1 MWCMQYNIYN
11 ICDVC
16 DVCDIICSVCD
27 GTHHKKSPW
36 PNKMEN
42 QIKIH

>member
-1 MWCMQYNIYN
+1 MRYN

-16 DVCDIICSVCD
+16 DR
-27 GTHHKKSPW
+27 THHKKSPW

>member
-1 MWCMQYNIYN
+1 MQYN

-16 DVCDIICSVCD
+16 E

>member
-1 MWCMQYNIYN
+1 MQYN

-16 DVCDIICSVCD
+16 DVCDR
-27 GTHHKKSPW
+27 THHKKSPW

>member
-1 MWCMQYNIYN
+1 MQYN

-16 DVCDIICSVCD
+16 DNICDVCD
-27 GTHHKKSPW
+27 GTHYKKSPW

-42 QIKIH
+42 QIKIRQDQKFFSV

>member
-1 MWCMQYNIYN
+1 MRYMQYMRYN
-11 ICDVC
+11 I
-16 DVCDIICSVCD
+16 CD